1 MVKCAAATPKKKIP
15 PSHSFGIDS
24 LFFLLHSH
32 SLAHSFN
39 SSDTQ
44 KTANDSNIQ
53 NQFQNETNEFLCDNF
68 FFHPLLSR
76 SFALARSLS
85 LYYVPKR
92 IFYTHCACALHTQ
105 WIHLFIRFHIHIP
118 WQKSICEL
126 SLRLYYFF
134 SAASCFLSFFILCF
148 FFVWILSTVYLLEC
162 ECWLSVVDKVHYSYL
177 VTHIRYSLVV
187 YRVFLLSPVCVC
199 SVCIFVVVGFI
210 LSPCHFICRI
220 FSALCFKKP
229 FKSIQLSNDSV
240 CFSLSPS
247 LANSDPFTIVRC
259 ELMGCPNATQYRCT
273 IALVVYVGGRKISN
287 VIIDRPF
294 FFSFFL
300 WPYVCNTKFQ
310 HRKKVSSSA
319 HPENETNT
327 HTNGI
332 KLYLFLPANSYSI
345 FIAMIKKR
353 TQENARK
360 LTKFRASAGLH
371 LSFDVGLHVLR
382 HLFSRKPTIFIRL
395 LCEWVLHDLYV

>member
-1 MVKCAAATPKKKIP
+1 M
-15 PSHSFGIDS
+15 
-24 LFFLLHSH
+24 
-32 SLAHSFN
+32 
-39 SSDTQ
+39 
-44 KTANDSNIQ
+44 
-53 NQFQNETNEFLCDNF
+53 
-68 FFHPLLSR
+68 
-76 SFALARSLS
+76 
-85 LYYVPKR
+85 
-92 IFYTHCACALHTQ
+92 
-105 WIHLFIRFHIHIP
+105 
-118 WQKSICEL
+118 
-126 SLRLYYFF
+126 
-134 SAASCFLSFFILCF
+134 
-148 FFVWILSTVYLLEC
+148 WILSTVYLLEC

-273 IALVVYVGGRKISN
+273 IALVVYVGGPKISN

-371 LSFDVGLHVLR
+371 LPFDVGLHVLR